1 MKQMTQFF
9 FLRWESDFNDFN
21 REKSL
26 QGKNIHE
33 QVYTYNKIV
42 LGHCLKSVQIRSFFW
57 SVFTYIW
64 TEYGDLLRKS
74 PCSVQM
80 QKIRSRKNSVFGHF
94 SRSSCIQNKTF
105 TCNCRGSPLFDELV
119 RQVLNERNDL
129 LKLYAG
135 NGKLNTNYNRMISC
149 TKSIIPW

>member
-9 FLRWESDFNDFN
+9 FGRWESDFNDFN
-21 REKSL
+21 REKSF
-26 QGKNIHE
+26 QGNNIHE
-33 QVYTYNKIV
+33 QVYTYNKTV
-42 LGHCLKSVQIRSFFW
+42 LGHCVKSVQIRSFFW
-57 SVFTYIW
+57 SVFTYIR
-64 TEYGDLLRKS
+64 TEI
-74 PCSVQM
+74 QM

-94 SRSSCIQNKTF
+94 SRSSCMQNKTF

-119 RQVLNERNDL
+119 RQVLNERNEL